1 MRAIFGPARS
11 GVARALLYALSGYA
25 GVLGLGWLTS
35 SQLSGGDSFADLGL
49 AALTIVVLAPL
60 AGLIGA
66 AMAFAPYRRWKLS
79 RDHASL
85 FWSAVAIVLGVSG
98 TASLWLDFPLSFTT
112 LLMGSTALVVMRVAL
127 IERQA
132 EHQRRRL

>member
-1 MRAIFGPARS
+1 MRTIFSPGPGGTLR
-11 GVARALLYALSGYA
+11 VALYAITSYG
-25 GVLGLGWLTS
+25 GVLALGWFAS
-35 SQLSGGDSFADLGL
+35 SRLSGGDSFADLGM

-66 AMAFAPYRRWKLS
+66 AMAFVPYRRWKLS

-98 TASLWLDFPLSFTT
+98 TASLWLDFPSSFTT

-132 EHQRRRL
+132 EHQRRRQ